1 MIDSGLVI
9 PIPGSRPLCLR
20 HLLLDF
26 NGTLALDGKT
36 LPGVRPR
43 LLKLSRRLTITVLSA
58 DTFGTASRELRRL
71 PVGFEPVKDGAAK
84 GRFASARTSVVA
96 IGNGRND
103 IEMLKASALA
113 LAVVGPEGA
122 CARLLAAADVVARDI
137 RDALDLLLEPKR
149 LTAAL
154 RR

>member
-1 MIDSGLVI
+1 MIDSGLVV
-9 PIPGSRPLCLR
+9 PIPGSRPLRLR
-20 HLLLDF
+20 HLVLDF
-26 NGTLALDGKT
+26 NGTLARDGRM

-43 LLKLSRRLTITVLSA
+43 LLTLSRRLRVAVLSA

-71 PVGFEPVKDGAAK
+71 PVGFEPMKDGAAK
-84 GRFASARTSVVA
+84 GRYAAARRGVVA

-103 IEMLKASALA
+103 VEMLKSAALA
-113 LAVVGPEGA
+113 IAVVGPEGA
-122 CARLLAAADVVARDI
+122 CARLLAASDVVVRDI